1 LKRHPFW
8 LFLTK
13 RYSEKRVKT
22 PKLKLIKTMDTKLM
36 GGFTEVAKQ
45 AMMQTQETLA
55 PTKSKKNSLYIG
67 IPKETSFQ
75 ENRIALTPLSVALLV
90 NNGHEV
96 VIESG
101 AGMGSNFAD
110 IKYSEQGAKIV
121 YDVKEVY
128 QADIILKIAP
138 PTMDEVEMMKHNQI
152 LFSTLQMSTMKP
164 EYVQALIS
172 KKITA
177 LAFEYLRDEFNI
189 LTVVRAM
196 SEIVGSTSVLI
207 AAEYVSNVFGGKG
220 LMLGGVTG
228 VPPTEIVILGAGTV
242 GEYAARTAI
251 ALGAEVKVFD
261 SSLFRLRRLQ
271 DNIGCKVFTS
281 VMQPIVLEK
290 ALVTCDVVIGAVRAN
305 HGRSPCMVTEE
316 TVSKMKPDSVIID
329 VSIDQGGCFET
340 SEVTN
345 HKNPVFRKHDIIH
358 YCVPNI
364 ASRVSRTAT
373 YALTNIFTP
382 ILIDIGEMGGIMNLI
397 WEKAGIRNAVYL
409 YQGAMTNKDL
419 AQRFNLP
426 HKDLNL
432 LVVSNC

>member
-1 LKRHPFW
+1 
-8 LFLTK
+8 
-13 RYSEKRVKT
+13 
-22 PKLKLIKTMDTKLM
+22 M
-36 GGFTEVAKQ
+36 GGFSEIAQQ
-45 AMMQTQETLA
+45 AMMQPQEALA
-55 PTKSKKNSLYIG
+55 ATKSKKNNLYIG

-90 NNGHEV
+90 NNGHRV

-101 AGMGSNFAD
+101 AGLAANFSD
-110 IKYSEQGAKIV
+110 INFSEQGAQIV
-121 YDVKEVY
+121 YDTEEVY
-128 QADIILKIAP
+128 HADIIIKIAP
-138 PTMDEVEMMKHNQI
+138 PTVGEIEMMKNGQI
-152 LFSTLQMSTMKP
+152 LFSALQMATMKK
-164 EYVQALIS
+164 EDVLALMA

-177 LAFEYLRDEFNI
+177 LAFEYLRDDGNV
-189 LTVVRAM
+189 LSVVRAM
-196 SEIVGSTSVLI
+196 SEIVGATSILI

-251 ALGAEVKVFD
+251 GLGAEVKVFD
-261 SSLFRLRRLQ
+261 SSLYRLRRLQ
-271 DNIGCKVFTS
+271 NNIGSRIFTS

-290 ALVTCDVVIGAVRAN
+290 AIKTCDVAIGAIRAD
-305 HGRSPCMVTEE
+305 HGRSPCVVSEE
-316 TVSKMKPDSVIID
+316 TVSKMKPNSVIID

-345 HKNPVFRKHDIIH
+345 HKNPIFRKHDVIH

-382 ILIDIGEMGGIMNLI
+382 ILIDIGDMGGIMNLI
-397 WEKAGIRNAVYL
+397 WEKAGIRNAVYIH
-409 YQGAMTNKDL
+409 QGSMTNKDL
-419 AQRFNLP
+419 ANRFGLP

-432 LVVSNC
+432 LVVSNR